1 MSQVTSSKKFNVGG
15 SIAHGPITEP
25 KPAAIDPSLTV
36 ARFTPRELD
45 IIRKACRDSDFEDA
59 GKLLAAAIKR
69 GDGRR

>member
-1 MSQVTSSKKFNVGG
+1 MKPARPILGSRVPPDVGG
-15 SIAHGPITEP
+15 SNQSAPV
-25 KPAAIDPSLTV
+25 ALDPGLTI

-69 GDGRR
+69 GDGRQ